1 MLLLFLFLFLL
12 GSIIAV
18 IFSLNALI
26 NTLRHGLPFVSTPG
40 WAIDWLCDHLELHDQ
55 DVVYELGCGSA
66 PVLVSL
72 AKKYPRTSFVG
83 IEIQWW
89 PYLLAKWRAR
99 NCRNIKLMY
108 GDIFRQNL
116 TSATVVYG
124 FFITGFM
131 PKLAIKLKGDLRPGT
146 KIISYGF
153 RLPDWPTE
161 QEIINPKKPTGSRI
175 LVYRR

>member
-1 MLLLFLFLFLL
+1 MLLSFLFLFLL

-18 IFSLNALI
+18 IFSVNALI
-26 NTLRHGLPFVSTPG
+26 NTLRQGLPFVSTPD
-40 WAIDWLCDHLELHDQ
+40 WAIDWLRDHLELHNH

-72 AKKYPRTSFVG
+72 AKKYPQTSFVG

-99 NCRNIKLMY
+99 HCRNINIIH
-108 GDIFRQNL
+108 GDIFRRDL
-116 TSATVVYG
+116 APATVIYG

-131 PKLAIKLKGDLRPGT
+131 PKLAVKLRENLRPGT
-146 KIISYGF
+146 KIVSYGF
-153 RLPDWPTE
+153 RLPDWSTE
-161 QEIINPKKPTGSRI
+161 QEIVNPKKPTGSRI